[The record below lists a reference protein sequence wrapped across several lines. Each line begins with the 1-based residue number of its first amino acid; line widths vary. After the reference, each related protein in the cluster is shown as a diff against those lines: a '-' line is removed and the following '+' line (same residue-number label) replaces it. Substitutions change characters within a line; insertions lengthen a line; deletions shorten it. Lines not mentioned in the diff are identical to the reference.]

1 MLCIRLA
8 NHCWSD
14 ALFAIYLSVERDPSG
29 GRVVY
34 NFEYCLP
41 SRHSAM
47 NLPDRDCSPLSAQ
60 SGSPLLMNL
69 GILLN

>member
-1 MLCIRLA
+1 MLCIRFA
-8 NHCWSD
+8 NHRWSD
-14 ALFAIYLSVERDPSG
+14 ALFAIYLCVERHPST
-29 GRVVY
+29 GRVVD
-34 NFEYCLP
+34 NFEYRLP